1 MQTLFN
7 TKVGDL
13 PISEDILSR
22 HICLPIHPRMT
33 SVDVNRVVDVVQ
45 SVICNF

>member
-1 MQTLFN
+1 MLSFN
-7 TKVGDL
+7 TKVSDL
-13 PISEDILSR
+13 PISGDILH

-45 SVICNF
+45 ASSVISE